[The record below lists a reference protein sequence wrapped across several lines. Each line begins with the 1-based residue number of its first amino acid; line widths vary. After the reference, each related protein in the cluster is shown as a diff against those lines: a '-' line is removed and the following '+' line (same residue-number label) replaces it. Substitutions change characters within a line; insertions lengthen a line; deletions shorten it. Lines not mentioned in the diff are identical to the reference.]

1 MCKNYNFFNYKP
13 KYTCGKEHA
22 KETKSWKILFVKELL
37 QTKKNMMKI
46 SLFIEKFQPLL
57 KSIGDYAK
65 NDSSLYRYNLTQD
78 HPSQKE

>member
-1 MCKNYNFFNYKP
+1 MCKNYNFCNYKP

-22 KETKSWKILFVKELL
+22 KETKSWNILFVKELL
-37 QTKKNMMKI
+37 QTMMKI
-46 SLFIEKFQPLL
+46 SLFIEKFQPFL

-78 HPSQKE
+78 HPT